1 MGKQNVSRQSRFQ
14 AVESANRTNTSLYK
28 FKSETIDRFQHRPCI
43 IDLLFIVLF
52 CCTSSIVTSGQ
63 ETITIMD
70 RGTNNAL
77 LLYKDKPMFKTG
89 PISED
94 RVFMYSIGSSF
105 FYHQEWFDYMQKYMF
120 EFGRVY
126 PAHTWHQDQVVQSR
140 KPLYPFQIKRR
151 TKQGY
156 PVVDLLTPDR
166 QYWSNFSQVLEEA
179 EKKNI
184 VICIQ
189 LYQRWYWGNST
200 ARNRLFFHRDYNIND
215 IHEIDSRTFWKHT
228 SDSYPN
234 GKLWRIHENFVK
246 NVLNAIG
253 DHRNVIIDLMNEG
266 SVAEGVTR
274 AWIDRTLEI
283 IQTWEKNKGRDI
295 LVGMDIDHF
304 LQKKDTANLH
314 WLLEHPG
321 MELIIGED
329 KWIYSDTNEMIAKRR
344 IYRKPMIWVNEKANG
359 YMETFSL
366 TDHPNRRLHYLW
378 LGMMMKVQCLGLY
391 EKGNHTQ
398 EHLLQMP
405 EAKELGNFNRTLME
419 FFTNIITDYAVLKCR
434 NDIIKKSPKVRQK
447 LALSSSNEIVIY
459 LHSGFGVDQ
468 AGGTELEMTNLELPE
483 GPVSVR
489 FIHPNT
495 GEISTGRAIVA
506 GGSVKLALPAFYE
519 NLAVYL
525 KGRQSAQHADSSF

>member
-1 MGKQNVSRQSRFQ
+1 MRKPG
-14 AVESANRTNTSLYK
+14 
-28 FKSETIDRFQHRPCI
+28 TIDWYQRRSYI
-43 IDLLFIVLF
+43 IGLLFIALI
-52 CCTSSIVTSGQ
+52 CCTGSIVTSGQ
-63 ETITIMD
+63 ETITIKE

-94 RVFMYSIGSSF
+94 RVFMYPIGSVF
-105 FYHQEWFDYMQKYMF
+105 FDHQKWFDYMQKYSF

-140 KPLYPFQIKRR
+140 KPLYPFQIKRH
-151 TKQGY
+151 TTQGY
-156 PVVDLLTPDR
+156 PVVDLLIPNR
-166 QYWSNFSQVLEEA
+166 QYWYNFSKVLEEA
-179 EKKNI
+179 EKKDI
-184 VICIQ
+184 VLCIQ
-189 LYQRWYWGNST
+189 LYQRWYWGNSA
-200 ARNRLFFHRDYNIND
+200 ARNRLLFHRDYNIND

-266 SVAEGVTR
+266 CVAEGVTR
-274 AWIDRTLEI
+274 AWIDHTLEI
-283 IQTWEKNKGRDI
+283 IQRWEKNKGRDI
-295 LVGMDIDHF
+295 LVGMDMDHL

-329 KWIYSDTNEMIAKRR
+329 KWIYSDTNEMVAKRR
-344 IYRKPMIWVNEKANG
+344 IYKKPMIWVNEKSNG

-378 LGMMMKVQCLGLY
+378 LGMMTKVQCLGLY
-391 EKGNHTQ
+391 EKDNHTQ
-398 EHLLQMP
+398 EHLLQKP
-405 EAKELGNFNRTLME
+405 EAEELGNFNRILME
-419 FFTNIITDYAVLKCR
+419 FFTNTITDYAVLKYR
-434 NDIIKKSPKVRQK
+434 DDIIEKSPHVRQK
-447 LALSSSNEIVIY
+447 LAMSSSNETIIY

-468 AGGTELEMTNLELPE
+468 AGGTELKMTNLELPE
-483 GPVSVR
+483 GTVSVR

-495 GEISTGRAIVA
+495 GKTSTSRTIVA

-519 NLAVYL
+519 NLVVYL
-525 KGRQSAQHADSSF
+525 QSE

>member
-1 MGKQNVSRQSRFQ
+1 MRKRNVSRISIFQ
-14 AVESANRTNTSLYK
+14 VIENANRTNTPLDK
-28 FKSETIDRFQHRPCI
+28 FKSETTDRFQCRPCI
-43 IDLLFIVLF
+43 FGLLFVILF
-52 CCTSSIVTSGQ
+52 CSASNTVTFGQ
-63 ETITIMD
+63 EAITIMN
-70 RGTNNAL
+70 RGTKNAL
-77 LLYKDKPMFKTG
+77 LLYKNKPMFKTG

-94 RVFMYSIGSSF
+94 SVFMYSIGSSF
-105 FYHQEWFDYMQKYMF
+105 FDHREWFDYMQKYRF

-140 KPLYPFQIKRR
+140 KPLYPFQIKRY

-156 PVVDLLTPDR
+156 PIVDLLTLDR
-166 QYWSNFSQVLEEA
+166 QYWANFSRVLEEA

-189 LYQRWYWGNST
+189 LYQRWYWGNSA
-200 ARNRLFFHRDYNIND
+200 ARNRLFFHRDYNINA

-266 SVAEGVTR
+266 SVVEGV
-274 AWIDRTLEI
+274 AKMWINRTLEI
-283 IQTWEKNKGRDI
+283 IQRWEKTNGRDI
-295 LVGMDIDHF
+295 LVGMDMDHF
-304 LQKKDTANLH
+304 LQKKDTDNLH
-314 WLLEHPG
+314 WLLGHPG

-329 KWIYSDTNEMIAKRR
+329 KWIYTDTNEMIAKRR
-344 IYRKPMIWVNEKANG
+344 KYRKPMIWVNEKANG

-366 TDHPNRRLHYLW
+366 SNYPNRRLHYLW

-398 EHLLQMP
+398 ERLLQMP
-405 EAKELGNFNRTLME
+405 GAKELGNFNRMLME
-419 FFTNIITDYAVLKCR
+419 FFTDTITDYAILKCR
-434 NDIIKKSPKVRQK
+434 NDIIEHSPRVRHK
-447 LALSSSNEIVIY
+447 LALSSSNATVIY
-459 LHSGFGVDQ
+459 LHSGFGIRQVN
-468 AGGTELEMTNLELPE
+468 GSELEISNLEIPE
-483 GPVSVR
+483 GPVSVQ

-495 GEISTGRAIVA
+495 EQTSTGLAIVVE
-506 GGSVKLALPAFYE
+506 GTTKLELPAFYE
-519 NLAVYL
+519 NLVIYF
-525 KGRQSAQHADSSF
+525 GRE

>member
-1 MGKQNVSRQSRFQ
+1 MGKGNVIRRSQFQ
-14 AVESANRTNTSLYK
+14 AVENANRTNTPLYRV
-28 FKSETIDRFQHRPCI
+28 KSETIDQFQGRPCI
-43 IDLLFIVLF
+43 INLLFIILI
-52 CCTSSIVTSGQ
+52 CCTRTVVTSG
-63 ETITIMD
+63 EEAITIMD
-70 RGTNNAL
+70 HDTSNAL

-105 FYHQEWFDYMQKYMF
+105 FDHREWFDYMQKYSF

-126 PAHTWHQDQVVQSR
+126 PAHTWHQDQVVLSR

-156 PVVDLLTPDR
+156 PIVDLLAPDG
-166 QYWSNFSQVLEEA
+166 QYWSNFTQVLEEA

-189 LYQRWYWGNST
+189 LYQRWYWGNSA

-234 GKLWRIHENFVK
+234 GKLWRIHKNFVE

-253 DHRNVIIDLMNEG
+253 DHRNIIIDLMNEG

-274 AWIDRTLEI
+274 AWIEYTLEI
-283 IQTWEKNKGRDI
+283 IQKWEKNKGRDI

-329 KWIYSDTNEMIAKRR
+329 KWIYSDTSEMIAKRR
-344 IYRKPMIWVNEKANG
+344 IYRKPIIWVNEKANG

-366 TDHPNRRLHYLW
+366 TDHPSRRLHYLW

-398 EHLLQMP
+398 EHLLKIP
-405 EAKELGNFNRTLME
+405 EAKELGNFNRTLMK
-419 FFTNIITDYAVLKCR
+419 FFTNTITDYAVLKCR
-434 NDIIKKSPKVRQK
+434 KDIIEKSPKVRQK

-468 AGGTELEMTNLELPE
+468 SGGTELEMTNIELPE
-483 GPVSVR
+483 GPVSVQ

-495 GEISTGRAIVA
+495 GRTSTNRTVITE
-506 GGSVKLALPAFYE
+506 GSTKLVLPAFYE
-519 NLAVYL
+519 NLVIYL
-525 KGRQSAQHADSSF
+525 KGE

>member
-1 MGKQNVSRQSRFQ
+1 MGKLNVNRQSQYQ
-14 AVESANRTNTSLYK
+14 AVENSNKTNTPLHDL
-28 FKSETIDRFQHRPCI
+28 KSDTNNRLQHRPYI
-43 IDLLFIVLF
+43 IDLLLIVLI
-52 CCTSSIVTSGQ
+52 CCASSIVTSGQ
-63 ETITIMD
+63 ETIAIMD
-70 RGTNNAL
+70 QGTSNAL

-89 PISED
+89 AISED

-105 FYHQEWFDYMQKYMF
+105 FDHQEWFDYMQKYSF

-151 TKQGY
+151 TKQGR

-166 QYWSNFSQVLEEA
+166 QYWSNFSKVLEEA

-189 LYQRWYWGNST
+189 LYQRWYWGNSE
-200 ARNRLFFHRDYNIND
+200 ARNRLFFHRDYNINN

-266 SVAEGVTR
+266 CVAEGVTR

-295 LVGMDIDHF
+295 LVGMDMDHF

-329 KWIYSDTNEMIAKRR
+329 KWIYIDTNEMIAKRR

-391 EKGNHTQ
+391 EKDNHTQ
-398 EHLLQMP
+398 ENLLQLP
-405 EAKELGNFNRTLME
+405 EAKELGNFNRTLMK
-419 FFTNIITDYAVLKCR
+419 FFTNTITDYAVLKSR
-434 NDIIKKSPKVRQK
+434 NDIIEKSPKVRQK
-447 LALSSSNEIVIY
+447 LALSSSNETIIY
-459 LHSGFGVDQ
+459 LHSGFGIGQ
-468 AGGTELEMTNLELPE
+468 AGGTELEISNLEMPE
-483 GPVSVR
+483 GTVSVR

-495 GEISTGRAIVA
+495 GQTSTSRTIIA
-506 GGSVKLALPAFYE
+506 GGSAKLVLPAFYE
-519 NLAVYL
+519 NLIIYL
-525 KGRQSAQHADSSF
+525 KGKQSAQGVDGSF

>member
-1 MGKQNVSRQSRFQ
+1 MRKP
-14 AVESANRTNTSLYK
+14 
-28 FKSETIDRFQHRPCI
+28 ETIDRYQRRSYI
-43 IDLLFIVLF
+43 IGLLFIAVI
-52 CCTSSIVTSGQ
+52 CCTGSIVTSGQ
-63 ETITIMD
+63 ETITIKG
-70 RGTNNAL
+70 RGTDNAL

-94 RVFMYSIGSSF
+94 RVFMYSIGSGF
-105 FYHQEWFDYMQKYMF
+105 FNHKEWFDYMQKYSF

-126 PAHTWHQDQVVQSR
+126 PAHTWHLDQVVQSR
-140 KPLYPFQIKRR
+140 KSLYPFQIKRR
-151 TKQGY
+151 TTQGH
-156 PVVDLLTPDR
+156 PVVDLLTSDK
-166 QYWSNFSQVLEEA
+166 QYWSNFHQVLEEA
-179 EKKNI
+179 EKKDI
-184 VICIQ
+184 VLCIQ
-189 LYQRWYWGNST
+189 LYQRWYWGNSA
-200 ARNRLFFHRDYNIND
+200 ARNRLFFHRNFNINN

-234 GKLWRIHENFVK
+234 GKLWRIHESFVK

-253 DHRNVIIDLMNEG
+253 DHKNIIIDLMNEG
-266 SVAEGVTR
+266 SLKEGMTR

-283 IQTWEKNKGRDI
+283 IRTWEKNNGRDI
-295 LVGMDIDHF
+295 LVGMDMDHF
-304 LQKKDTANLH
+304 LQKKDTDNLH

-344 IYRKPMIWVNEKANG
+344 IYKKPMIWVNEKSNG
-359 YMETFSL
+359 YMDTFSL

-398 EHLLQMP
+398 EKLLQMSQ
-405 EAKELGNFNRTLME
+405 AKELGNFNRTLMK
-419 FFTNIITDYAVLKCR
+419 FFNNTITDYAALKCR
-434 NDIIKKSPKVRQK
+434 NDMIEKSPKVRQK
-447 LALSSSNEIVIY
+447 LALSSSNETIIY
-459 LHSGFGVDQ
+459 LHSGFGVGQ
-468 AGGTELEMTNLELPE
+468 VGGTELKMSNLELSE
-483 GPVSVR
+483 GSVSVQ

-506 GGSVKLALPAFYE
+506 GGSVKLVLPAFYE

-525 KGRQSAQHADSSF
+525 KRKQ